1 MFSKREEYRTM
12 TKWIL
17 NLIHSMGY
25 FGIVLLMFVENIFPP
40 IPSEYIMPLGGFLV
54 AEGKF
59 SLVGIIIAGTLG
71 SVLGAFPLYLLGKK
85 VGEKGMENFADRYG
99 KWLTLS
105 REDIKRA
112 NNWFKKYGALA
123 VVLCRLVPGIRSFIS
138 IPAGINKMNFAAF
151 LFYTTLG
158 SAIWTAIL
166 ASAGYFLKANF
177 QQVEHYIDYV
187 SYAVFGLIILLYIW
201 RIFRKN

>member
-1 MFSKREEYRTM
+1 M

-17 NLIHSMGY
+17 ELIYSMGY
-25 FGIVLLMFVENIFPP
+25 FGIVFLMFIENLFPP
-40 IPSEYIMPLGGFLV
+40 IPSEYIMPLAGFLV

-59 SLVGIIIAGTLG
+59 SLVVIIFAGTLG
-71 SVLGAFPLYLLGKK
+71 SVLGALPLYFFGKK
-85 VGEKGMENFADRYG
+85 VGEEGMKNFADRYG

-105 REDIKRA
+105 REDIERA
-112 NNWFKKYGALA
+112 NTWFKKYGAIA
-123 VVLCRLVPGIRSFIS
+123 VFLCRLVPGIRSFIS

-177 QQVEHYIDYV
+177 QEVEEYLDYV
-187 SYAVFGLIILLYIW
+187 SYAVFGSIILLYLW

>member
-123 VVLCRLVPGIRSFIS
+123 VFLCRLVPGIRSFIS

>member
-1 MFSKREEYRTM
+1 M

-123 VVLCRLVPGIRSFIS
+123 VFLCRLVPGIRSFIS

>member
-1 MFSKREEYRTM
+1 M

-17 NLIHSMGY
+17 NLIYSMGY
-25 FGIVLLMFVENIFPP
+25 FGIILLMFVENIFPP
-40 IPSEYIMPLGGFLV
+40 IPSEYIMPLAGFLV

-59 SLVGIIIAGTLG
+59 SLAGIIIAGTLG
-71 SVLGAFPLYLLGKK
+71 SVLGAFPLYFVGKK
-85 VGEKGMENFADRYG
+85 VGENGVKTFADRYG

-105 REDIKRA
+105 RKDIERA
-112 NNWFKKYGALA
+112 NLWFKKYGAVA
-123 VVLCRLVPGIRSFIS
+123 VFLCRLVPGIRSFIS
-138 IPAGINKMNFAAF
+138 IPAGINRMNFAVF

-166 ASAGYFLKANF
+166 ASAGYFLRANF
-177 QQVEHYIDYV
+177 QEVEEYLDYV
-187 SYAVFGLIILLYIW
+187 SFAIFGSIILLYLW